1 VSRPRTTAGKRNVQ
15 QHKREKAKAKQEKRA
30 ARRVEGP
37 EVSASPVQA
46 SEAELLAELV
56 EIQTAV
62 EAATMS
68 LEEFEE
74 RRDNIGRQLAE
85 IERASS

>member
-1 VSRPRTTAGKRNVQ
+1 MSRPRTTAGKRNVQ

-37 EVSASPVQA
+37 EVNASPVQA